1 MSEFVSYELRDGAA
15 RITLVN
21 GGQGNPVHP
30 AMVAELQSAV
40 QQARADA
47 ASVVVLA
54 STGRFFSVGGDLAG
68 FAEAE
73 SVGDHIDGLA
83 AALHRCV
90 ADLVRSDAVV
100 VSLVQGTA
108 AGAGF
113 PLAMAADLVLAG
125 ESAKLTFGYTKV
137 GLSLDGGGS
146 LLVHTIG
153 LHRTLKVAL
162 LNEVLTAQQAHDLGL
177 VAQVHPDA
185 ELAEA
190 GEKLVQR
197 LVAGPAYAQ
206 ATVKHLVREAADAAP
221 ERALQAET
229 TGIRTNAVSADG
241 REGVAAFLEKR
252 PASFGSGAA

>member
-1 MSEFVSYELRDGAA
+1 MSHISYELRDGAA
-15 RITLVN
+15 WIIFVN
-21 GGQGNPVHP
+21 GDQGNPVHP
-30 AMVAELQSAV
+30 AMVAELQAAV
-40 QQARADA
+40 QRARADA
-47 ASVVVLA
+47 APVTVLA

-68 FAEAE
+68 FAEAD

-90 ADLVRSDAVV
+90 ADLVRSDSVV

-113 PLAMAADLVLAG
+113 PLAMAADLVLAA
-125 ESAKLTFGYTKV
+125 ESAKFTLGYTKV
-137 GLSLDGGGS
+137 GLSVDGGAS
-146 LLVHTIG
+146 LLTHTIG
-153 LHRTLKVAL
+153 LHRTLKLAL
-162 LNEVLTAQQAHDLGL
+162 LNEVLTARQAHDLGL
-177 VAQVHPDA
+177 VAQVHPDD

-190 GEKLVQR
+190 GQKLVQR
-197 LVAGPAYAQ
+197 LTAGPAYAQ

-229 TGIRTNAVSADG
+229 TGIRNNAVTADG

-252 PASFGSGAA
+252 AAEFGGSST